1 MKKNYSSFKK
11 SSLKQSSVKKL
22 SLKKVD
28 RELRR
33 LTTETIN
40 SASANLDEKSALDIV
55 RIINHEDAKVAAA
68 VKSALP
74 QIAKAVDMIASAIEQ
89 GGRLIYVGTGTSGR
103 IAALDAVECPP
114 TFDVSSRTVQF
125 IIAGGAK
132 ALSSAVE
139 SNEDS
144 QASGRKEIAKRSP
157 DKGDVVV
164 AIAASGRTPF
174 TIAALQYARKRG
186 AKTVALVC
194 NRRSPLG
201 KAAHLEIVAEV
212 GPEVVA
218 GSTRMKAGTAQK
230 MILNMLSTGAMA
242 RLGYVYGNLMVNVH
256 TRNAK
261 LAERAGAIVELVAGV
276 DRKTA
281 VKALLAAHKNL
292 PLAIVMA
299 KMGVSKEVAAATL
312 TKSGG
317 RLRRSIL
324 PPEREIIQAAKRK
337 GRS

>member
-1 MKKNYSSFKK
+1 MKKKPSR
-11 SSLKQSSVKKL
+11 
-22 SLKKVD
+22 LKKTD

-33 LTTETIN
+33 LTTERIN
-40 SASANLDEKSALDIV
+40 SASANLDEKPAIEIV
-55 RIINHEDAKVAAA
+55 RIINREDAKVAAA
-68 VKSALP
+68 VKVALP
-74 QIAKAVDMIASAIEQ
+74 QIAKAVDLIASAIEQ

-125 IIAGGAK
+125 IIAGGDK
-132 ALSSAVE
+132 ALSAAVE

-144 QASGRKEIAKRSP
+144 QESGRKEIAKRRP
-157 DKGDVVV
+157 GKGDVVV

-174 TIAALQYARKRG
+174 TVAALQYARRRG
-186 AKTVALVC
+186 AKTVAVVC

-201 KAAHLEIVAEV
+201 KAAHIEIVAEV

-261 LAERAGAIVELVAGV
+261 LAERAVAIVELVAEV
-276 DRKTA
+276 DHKKA
-281 VKALLAAHKNL
+281 VKALLAADMNV

-299 KMGVSKEVAAATL
+299 KLGVSKEVAAATL
-312 TKSGG
+312 EKSGG
-317 RLRRSIL
+317 RLRRSITL
-324 PPEREIIQAAKRK
+324 AERDVIHAAKK
-337 GRS
+337 RS